1 MALANYSDLKTSIA
15 NWLNRSD
22 LTSEIAEDFI
32 VLAEKDFNSKLRI
45 RKMNATNSSFTINA
59 ETVALPTGFLQVRDF
74 YILQGGVKYPLHYI
88 TPAQMDQIRGGSTS
102 GMPETFT
109 ILGDNFRF
117 APTPSSSYTGVLN
130 YYKEFDPLTTSNT
143 TNYIL
148 TNHPAIYLYGSLY
161 HAANFLGGV
170 EPRQVQQ
177 WQQMYAT
184 ALERLE
190 RNDREDQYG
199 NAPLQQRSDVTVAG
213 SFNDRYVAVTNNN
226 Q

>member
-1 MALANYSDLKTSIA
+1 MALSSYSGLKTSIA

-22 LTSEIAEDFI
+22 LTSEIEDFI

-45 RKMNATNSSFTINA
+45 RQMISSDNTFSINA
-59 ETVALPTGFLQVRDF
+59 EKVDLPTGFLQVRDF
-74 YILQGGVKYPLHYI
+74 FIVNGGTKYALQYI
-88 TPAQMDQIRGGSTS
+88 TPAQMDQIKGSSTS
-102 GMPETFT
+102 GQPSTYT
-109 ILGDNFRF
+109 IIGEKFRF
-117 APTPSSSYTGVLN
+117 APTPASTYTGTLN
-130 YYKEFDPLTTSNT
+130 FYKEFDPLSDSNT

-148 TNHPAIYLYGSLY
+148 SNHPAIYLYGSLY
-161 HAANFLGGV
+161 HSANFLGGV

-199 NAPLQQRSDVTVAG
+199 NAPLQQRSDVTVAAPFSDSARI
-213 SFNDRYVAVTNNN
+213 SFNNNS
-226 Q
+226 